1 MKLTVSSYST
11 ALFATWHFIEEW
23 GLLLDAGDG
32 LMASLHQKSR
42 KVKNVLIS
50 HADRD
55 HITGLLQFVQLN
67 SRKDFPKIYHP
78 KDSGS
83 FPFLAEFSEK
93 FDPHIEPATWIGINE
108 TNVIPLGK
116 RMMAKPVK
124 NNHVLK
130 NNPIAKSFGYIIQK
144 KKRKLK
150 DAYKHLSNKEIA
162 KISREK
168 GQDEITKVLTENVL
182 GYSGDTPPENFE
194 QWNNTQTLIHES
206 TFLNVHDTP
215 EFEKEHR
222 RHSTV
227 EEVLYHTSQLNI
239 ERLILS
245 HFSLRYSHEQIDE
258 TIQKYC
264 KEFQVKFPVYRIL
277 PGVFHK
283 DILSGEAVNV

>member
-1 MKLTVSSYST
+1 MKPTISSYST

-55 HITGLLQFVQLN
+55 HLTGLLQFVQLN

-78 KDSGS
+78 KDSSS
-83 FPFLAEFSEK
+83 FPYLAEFSKK
-93 FDPHIEPATWIGINE
+93 FDPHIPPPTWIGIDEN
-108 TNVIPLGK
+108 NVIPLGK
-116 RMMAKPVK
+116 MLMAKPIK

-130 NNPIAKSFGYIIQK
+130 NNPIAKSFGYIVQK
-144 KKRKLK
+144 EKRKLK
-150 DAYKHLSNKEIA
+150 EKYKHLSNKEIA
-162 KISREK
+162 KISLEK
-168 GQDEITKVLTENVL
+168 GQQEITNILTENVL

-194 QWNNTQTLIHES
+194 QWNHTKTLIHES
-206 TFLNVHDTP
+206 TFLNTQDTP

-227 EEVLYHTSQLNI
+227 EEVLYHTAKLDI

-258 TIQKYC
+258 TIKKYC

-277 PGVFHK
+277 PGVFHH
-283 DILSGEAVNV
+283 DILSGESVN